1 MRVEYLPS
9 VEERRVSLPPGTL
22 VRGRLHPEHSDEE
35 VADAD
40 EEEEDDVRH
49 AAQEGLRP
57 RGLLDVVVVVI
68 GGGDGGLVIS
78 GTAGG
83 RDFLSQL
90 ILTGHVIKNK
100 ASCKYRL
107 RGSPSGT
114 SEVVI
119 TQPSRCLFWRVGI

>member
-9 VEERRVSLPPGTL
+9 VEEWRVSLPLGTL
-22 VRGRLHPEHSDEE
+22 VRSRLHPEHSDEE

-57 RGLLDVVVVVI
+57 RSLFDLIVVVV
-68 GGGDGGLVIS
+68 GGGNGLVIS
-78 GTAGG
+78 GSAGG

-90 ILTGHVIKNK
+90 ILT
-100 ASCKYRL
+100 
-107 RGSPSGT
+107 
-114 SEVVI
+114 
-119 TQPSRCLFWRVGI
+119 